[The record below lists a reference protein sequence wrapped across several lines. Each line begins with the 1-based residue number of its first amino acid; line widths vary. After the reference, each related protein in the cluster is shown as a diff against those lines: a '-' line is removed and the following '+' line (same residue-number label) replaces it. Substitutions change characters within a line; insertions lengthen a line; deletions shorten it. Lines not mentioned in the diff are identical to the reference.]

1 MLSSVFLSSNDPATL
16 TFDVEALAGDFIQL
30 TLLPGGEDNAP
41 LAFDYA
47 VTLLGAAGEIFP
59 GKCMFAATFDDDAP
73 FEDRCG
79 GANMENL
86 NDEIGPPGTTVEGE
100 SVNEQHGLARV
111 FGEGQYIR
119 SVGAPMD
126 YRGDFTVQYW
136 SRPDDPQPNFGTVPF
151 ADRHGLAQA
160 AASSSRSTRPRPFME
175 ACYIWDDGTTPP
187 EPLCACIVGMQPR
200 DGNWHFTRLSRDAA
214 AGTISLCVDGASRT
228 PTPRPGAFDM
238 STDQAPHLG
247 RNVNF
252 SPAYYGGGLDDVRV
266 FKRALPCSA
275 AP

>member
-1 MLSSVFLSSNDPATL
+1 
-16 TFDVEALAGDFIQL
+16 
-30 TLLPGGEDNAP
+30 
-41 LAFDYA
+41 
-47 VTLLGAAGEIFP
+47 
-59 GKCMFAATFDDDAP
+59 MFAATFDDDAP

-86 NDEIGPPGTTVEGE
+86 NDEIGPPGRPSGGVGE
-100 SVNEQHGLARV
+100 RAARPRPR

-126 YRGDFTVQYW
+126 YRGDFTIQYW

-151 ADRHGLAQA
+151 ADRHGLARGGVLFSVA
-160 AASSSRSTRPRPFME
+160 ETSTVLE
-175 ACYIWDDGTTPP
+175 ACYMWDDGTTPT
-187 EPLCACIVGMQPR
+187 EPLSACIVGMQPR

-214 AGTISLCVDGASRT
+214 AGTISLCVNGAFEDSDT
-228 PTPRPGAFDM
+228 AVGAFDM

-252 SPAYYGGGLDDVRV
+252 SPAYYSGGLDDVRV